1 MPYMYGFSVTHD
13 PHQALDRR
21 CPFCAG
27 QPDFR
32 RTRAGHDGGGMRPK
46 ARARGCTL
54 AGLGAAVALGAPASS
69 HPVSTP
75 DGSPSVPAT
84 AIPVCAPEAA
94 SGRPPTTPA
103 GFDDPRACRIA
114 AARVPES
121 SSGPNRPESSGP
133 NRPENAPESGPTS
146 GYRHLGAGTA
156 DAWAGVSGQL
166 TVSDPVVRT
175 GTYDFVATR
184 FMAKRELAGGEVAWL
199 EAGWAETGWSGK
211 GRQRI
216 YTYDTNRR
224 AWRFYDEFVLRPGDR
239 VWLDLHADA
248 DGVWQAWLWWDDR
261 WNLLSAEHLPIGP
274 AAHIEQYVEVHV
286 DADRPARVT
295 VPPVAVDGVRLR
307 PADGGRS
314 RPWRDDIA
322 TLGGLSG
329 ATGPDGRERGGGFCL
344 DWITRYDTW
353 TAGDCDTRPA
363 GQPPSVAPSVTP
375 SPGRTV
381 PAPDGPAPV
390 PPAAND
396 PAADRPRGDQP
407 DGQRPADEEPA
418 TVIDE
423 PAPAAGNQEGP
434 SLPLLGPG
442 LWKAPTG
449 R

>member
-1 MPYMYGFSVTHD
+1 
-13 PHQALDRR
+13 
-21 CPFCAG
+21 
-27 QPDFR
+27 
-32 RTRAGHDGGGMRPK
+32 MRPK
-46 ARARGCTL
+46 ARARGCAL

-69 HPVSTP
+69 HPVSTSP
-75 DGSPSVPAT
+75 VSASPVSASPVSTSDGSPSDTAT
-84 AIPVCAPEAA
+84 GMPVCSPEAA
-94 SGRPPTTPA
+94 SSRPPTAPA
-103 GFDDPRACRIA
+103 RFDDPQACRVA
-114 AARVPES
+114 AGRAPES
-121 SSGPNRPESSGP
+121 SSGRT
-133 NRPENAPESGPTS
+133 RRENAPESGPTS
-146 GYRHLGAGTA
+146 GYQHLGASTA

-166 TVSDPVVRT
+166 TVSDPVVRS
-175 GTYDFVATR
+175 GTYDFLAAR
-184 FMAKRELAGGEVAWL
+184 FMAKRELAGGEVTWL
-199 EAGWAETGWSGK
+199 EVGWAETGWSGR

-261 WNLLSAEHLPIGP
+261 WNLLSAENLPIGP

-286 DADRPARVT
+286 DADRPSRVT
-295 VPPVAVDGVRLR
+295 VPPVSVDGVRLR

-353 TAGDCDTRPA
+353 MAGDCGAPPA
-363 GQPPSVAPSVTP
+363 GQLPSVAPSVTP

-423 PAPAAGNQEGP
+423 PAPAAGNQQEGP